1 MLLREELLREELLLL
16 IPEVALEELEEDA
29 GAVAVG
35 VVLRVTTVVNVVVT
49 GGLRLVMVLVTVVR
63 LETETVVEV
72 VTCPGVDVVVV
83 AVTVATE
90 EVLPLFVLEDAPV
103 EVSSK
108 LDVEPIGIVAP
119 PHKPSSVTLAE
130 L

>member
-1 MLLREELLREELLLL
+1 MLLREELLLL

-29 GAVAVG
+29 GAAAVG
-35 VVLRVTTVVNVVVT
+35 VVLGVTTVVNVVVT

-90 EVLPLFVLEDAPV
+90 EVLPLFVPEDAPV
-103 EVSSK
+103 EVPSELS
-108 LDVEPIGIVAP
+108 VELIGIVAP
-119 PHKPSSVTLAE
+119 PHKPSKVTLAE